1 MISAGKRWR
10 LYRADASSVMPID
23 YCLDPHQPVKATP
36 PCRTQ
41 AARRSRFA
49 STRWASP
56 CRFFNYS
63 TVEIGNSAT
72 EQAIRPIA
80 FGSKDRLFAEADKGV
95 ALVAHRNRE
104 AQRLLP

>member
-1 MISAGKRWR
+1 
-10 LYRADASSVMPID
+10 MPID